1 MQSYRTESC
10 TQNGLLTPLNRVYI
24 NGSDIKYKYIYLFV
38 ILMVNIIYIYLHSQC
53 IQIMI
58 KKIILKY
65 NSIELFYY
73 RDIMYHI
80 KC

>member
-1 MQSYRTESC
+1 M
-10 TQNGLLTPLNRVYI
+10 
-24 NGSDIKYKYIYLFV
+24 
-38 ILMVNIIYIYLHSQC
+38 HSNYD
-53 IQIMI
+53 

-65 NSIELFYY
+65 ISIELFYY